1 MKFMILTTK
10 YESNPKATACKG
22 FEKFMS
28 VKKYLFVEKYLL
40 PNSAV
45 ALVDILRNNKKFI
58 SSSR

>member
-28 VKKYLFVEKYLL
+28 VKKISVRRKV
-40 PNSAV
+40 SV
-45 ALVDILRNNKKFI
+45 AKFCCGI
-58 SSSR
+58 SRYFAKQQEIHIC